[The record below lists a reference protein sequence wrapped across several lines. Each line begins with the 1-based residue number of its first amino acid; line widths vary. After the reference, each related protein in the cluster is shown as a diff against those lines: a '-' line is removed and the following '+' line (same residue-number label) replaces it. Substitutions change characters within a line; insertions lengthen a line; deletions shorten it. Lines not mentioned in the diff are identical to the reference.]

1 MLTDAVR
8 SKMTRERAAE
18 KLPELMDI
26 PERQGKQAE

>member
-26 PERQGKQAE
+26 PERKGKQNV